1 MEKIEVRPI
10 GITTSPES
18 SNAFALIL
26 KEKHGP
32 RSLPIIIGQFEAQ
45 AIAMVLEG
53 VTTPRPLTHD
63 LFKNVLEQLDARIEE
78 VYINDLRDGTFYA
91 RILFES
97 PPLDI
102 DARPSDAIA
111 LALRFQAPI
120 YVDAEILNQAGITF
134 GERQRDIDE
143 EQESDLFGS
152 MDEDED
158 ELPFP
163 PPSKE
168 PDRPKT
174 RVEKLQ
180 EELEKAIKDENYELA
195 AKIRD
200 ELKRILEK

>member
-18 SNAFALIL
+18 ANAFALIL

-78 VYINDLRDGTFYA
+78 VYINDLKDGTFYA

-134 GERQRDIDE
+134 GERHRDLDE
-143 EQESDLFGS
+143 EHETDLFGS
-152 MDEDED
+152 MEDEED

-163 PPSKE
+163 PKKE
-168 PDRPKT
+168 PEKPKT